1 MPVVRNI
8 ERIKKATVLFIP
20 PNKSPQEIVMPPTER
35 TIRELVNGPIK
46 KIYLNKDTRDKPII
60 LCNANKDRSLATANR
75 YLSSY
80 GIIYG
85 NFIIARETPSGDYKS
100 LTKEQI
106 NTYQDLFGD
115 ESISQMNMR
124 IKDMVAL
131 RRKIRRM

>member
-1 MPVVRNI
+1 MPVVRDI
-8 ERIKKATVLFIP
+8 ERIKRVTVLFIA
-20 PNKSPQEIVMPPTER
+20 PNRLPQEIVMPPTER

-46 KIYLNKDTRDKPII
+46 TIYLSKDMRDKPII

-75 YLSSY
+75 YLSPY

-106 NTYQDLFGD
+106 NAYQDMFGD

-124 IKDMVAL
+124 IKNLIAL